1 MNIPG
6 VSSTPYRTIGIA
18 CALAGVLAFS
28 AKAVV
33 AKLMYRHGID
43 AVTLMAMRMSIAL
56 PIFIGIGLW
65 IAHRTK
71 APRISRREWVTMIA
85 IGFTGYYAAS
95 FLDFIGLQYVTA
107 GIGRLILFAYP
118 TITVAISALF
128 LKRRVTRAEVMALLI
143 TYAGVA
149 LVLSN
154 AISGQQVNLPL
165 GALLISGA
173 AFFTAVFLV
182 WSAES
187 IRRVGSMRFTAYAM
201 SIAALP
207 SILQFPLLRPMS
219 ALDLPLEAW
228 GLALLLSVMCTV
240 LPLFLTAEALK
251 RVGANHVS
259 LLGALGPVM
268 TILISNVVL
277 GESMMPLQWVGAL
290 LVMAGVAL
298 VTMRPSR

>member
-1 MNIPG
+1 M
-6 VSSTPYRTIGIA
+6 
-18 CALAGVLAFS
+18 
-28 AKAVV
+28 
-33 AKLMYRHGID
+33 
-43 AVTLMAMRMSIAL
+43 
-56 PIFIGIGLW
+56 
-65 IAHRTK
+65 
-71 APRISRREWVTMIA
+71 
-85 IGFTGYYAAS
+85 
-95 FLDFIGLQYVTA
+95 
-107 GIGRLILFAYP
+107 
-118 TITVAISALF
+118 ALF
-128 LKRRVTRAEVMALLI
+128 I

-154 AISGQQVNLPL
+154 AVSGEHANLPL
-165 GALLISGA
+165 GALLITGA

-228 GLALLLSVMCTV
+228 GLALMLSLVCTV
-240 LPLFLTAEALK
+240 LPLFLTAEALR

-268 TILISNVVL
+268 TLLISNVVL
-277 GESMMPLQWVGAL
+277 GERMLPLQWVGAL

>member
-1 MNIPG
+1 MKN
-6 VSSTPYRTIGIA
+6 SATYRTLGVVCAIG
-18 CALAGVLAFS
+18 GVLAFS
-28 AKAVV
+28 VKAVV

-56 PIFIGIGLW
+56 PVFLGIGLW
-65 IAHRTK
+65 IARHTA
-71 APRISRREWVTMIA
+71 APPIARREWGTMIA
-85 IGFTGYYAAS
+85 IGLTGYYAAS

-118 TITVAISALF
+118 TITVALSALF

-154 AISGQQVNLPL
+154 AVGGQQSNLPL
-165 GALLISGA
+165 GATLITGA
-173 AFFTAVFLV
+173 AFFTAAFLV

-187 IRRVGSMRFTAYAM
+187 IRRVGSMRFTSYAM
-201 SIAALP
+201 SLAALP
-207 SILQFPLLRPMS
+207 SILQFPLLRPWS

-228 GLALLLSVMCTV
+228 GLAAVLSLVCTV
-240 LPLFLTAEALK
+240 LPLFLTAEALR
-251 RVGANHVS
+251 RVGANQVA
-259 LLGALGPVM
+259 LFGALGPVM
-268 TILISNVVL
+268 TILISNAVL
-277 GESMMPLQWVGAL
+277 GESMQALQWAGAL